1 MSSPSQPPKRLLI
14 LISKLGYQA
23 RAFADAARRLGAE
36 VVFATDR
43 CHQLDDPWQ
52 DAAIPLHFERSADA
66 AAEIAR
72 AATNAPI
79 HAILALGDRPLAAA
93 AHAAR
98 SLGLPYNSPESVET
112 ARNKFLQRERL
123 SAARVPVPQFFSFA
137 LDDDLG
143 PVLPRVQFPCV
154 VKPLM
159 LSMSQGVVR
168 ADGPDQFR
176 AAVARIRALVQSP
189 EIQVT
194 REAGLDRL
202 LVENFLPGPE
212 IALEGLLED
221 GSLRTL
227 AIFDKPDPLE
237 GPYFEETIYVTPSRL
252 APRALAVV
260 EDCAR
265 QAVAAL
271 GLTRGPI
278 HAEFRVNARGPWVLE
293 VQPRPIGGLCARA
306 LRFGPEKIPLEE
318 LLVRHALGM
327 DTRSLQRESAAS
339 GVMMIPVPSSGI
351 LEGVAGIEEAARLA
365 HIESV
370 EITARPHDY
379 IAAWPEGSSYLG
391 FIFARAPQPA
401 EVESALRAAHAC
413 LCFDLRPRLP
423 VEHPLAQQAP

>member
-1 MSSPSQPPKRLLI
+1 MSNPSQPPRRLLL

-36 VVFATDR
+36 VVFGTDR

-52 DAAIPLHFERSADA
+52 DAAIPLHFERPADA

-143 PVLPRVQFPCV
+143 RVLPRVQFPCV

-168 ADGPDQFR
+168 ADDPGQFR

-189 EIQVT
+189 DIHVT

-413 LCFDLRPRLP
+413 LRFDLRPRLP

>member
-52 DAAIPLHFERSADA
+52 DAAIPLHFERPADA

-143 PVLPRVQFPCV
+143 PVLPRVQFPSV

-194 REAGLDRL
+194 RQAGLDRL